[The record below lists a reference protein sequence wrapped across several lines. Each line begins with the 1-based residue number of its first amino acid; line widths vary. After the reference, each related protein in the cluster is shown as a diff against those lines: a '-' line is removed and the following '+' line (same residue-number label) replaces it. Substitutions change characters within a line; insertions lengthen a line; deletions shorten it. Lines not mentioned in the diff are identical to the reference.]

1 MKIEFQDAID
11 RYVLNEMSAKE
22 RADFEKQVAQDAE
35 LQEQLK
41 FTQQV
46 NMAIKSRNAKLEKM
60 KEWEDGGD
68 IRIRACCSERPRERA
83 VMSSPRKKLYLWIS
97 SIAGIA
103 AILAFGYFLF
113 TPTSSS
119 PGDVYMAPQMSVDS
133 YRGSNSLQRIAGH
146 INQREYE
153 DALAEIEKEEKALK
167 AKEEEW
173 SEAVSSG
180 TMSVEETEALNYEWE
195 VLKGM
200 RYDLNW
206 MKANALLGLG
216 REEEAM
222 ALLEKLKAE
231 AGEYRMQADSLYNV
245 FKKWNR

>member
-41 FTQQV
+41 FTQQM
-46 NMAIKSRNAKLEKM
+46 NTAIKSRNAKLEKM
-60 KEWEDGGD
+60 KEWEDGD
-68 IRIRACCSERPRERA
+68 IRLRACCSERPRERT
-83 VMSSPRKKLYLWIS
+83 VMSPSSKKPFLWIS

-133 YRGSNSLQRIAGH
+133 YRGSNSLQQIAGH
-146 INQREYE
+146 INQGEYE
-153 DALAEIEKEEKALK
+153 KALAEIEKEEKSMK

-180 TMSVEETEALNYEWE
+180 TMSEEETEALNYEWE
-195 VLKGM
+195 VLKDM

-231 AGEYRMQADSLYNV
+231 KGEHRMQADSLYSV

>member
-60 KEWEDGGD
+60 KEWEEGD
-68 IRIRACCSERPRERA
+68 IRTRACCSERPRERA
-83 VMSSPRKKLYLWIS
+83 VMSSPRKKPLLWIS

-119 PGDVYMAPQMSVDS
+119 PSDVYMAPQMSVDS
-133 YRGSNSLQRIAGH
+133 YRGSNSLQQIAGH

-153 DALAEIEKEEKALK
+153 KALAEIEKEEKSLK

-173 SEAVSSG
+173 SDAVSSG
-180 TMSVEETEALNYEWE
+180 TMSAEETEALNYEWE
-195 VLKGM
+195 VLKDM

-216 REEEAM
+216 RKAEAM

-231 AGEYRMQADSLYNV
+231 KGEHRMQADSLYSV

>member
-22 RADFEKQVAQDAE
+22 RADFEKQLALDVE

-46 NMAIKSRNAKLEKM
+46 NTAIKSRNAKLEKM
-60 KEWEDGGD
+60 KEWEEGD
-68 IRIRACCSERPRERA
+68 IRTRACCSERPRERA
-83 VMSSPRKKLYLWIS
+83 VMSSPNKKLYLWIS

-103 AILAFGYFLF
+103 AMLVFGYFLF

-119 PGDVYMAPQMSVDS
+119 PGDLYIAPQMSVDS
-133 YRGSNSLQRIAGH
+133 YRGSNSLQQIAGH

-153 DALAEIEKEEKALK
+153 KALAEIEKEEKSLK

-180 TMSVEETEALNYEWE
+180 TMSGEATEAMNYEWE

-231 AGEYRMQADSLYNV
+231 KGEHRMQADSLYNV

>member
-41 FTQQV
+41 FTQQM
-46 NMAIKSRNAKLEKM
+46 NTAIKSRNAKLEKM
-60 KEWEDGGD
+60 KEWEDGD
-68 IRIRACCSERPRERA
+68 IRLRVCCSERPRERT
-83 VMSSPRKKLYLWIS
+83 VMSPSSKKPFLWIS

-133 YRGSNSLQRIAGH
+133 YRGSNSLQQIAGH

-153 DALAEIEKEEKALK
+153 KALAEIEKEEKSLK

-173 SEAVSSG
+173 SETFSSG
-180 TMSVEETEALNYEWE
+180 TMSEEETEAMNYEWE
-195 VLKGM
+195 VLKDI

-231 AGEYRMQADSLYNV
+231 AGEHRMQADSLYNV

>member
-41 FTQQV
+41 FTQQM
-46 NMAIKSRNAKLEKM
+46 NTAIKSRNAKLEKM
-60 KEWEDGGD
+60 KEWEDGD
-68 IRIRACCSERPRERA
+68 IRLRACCSERPRERA
-83 VMSSPRKKLYLWIS
+83 AMSPSSKKPFLWIS

-133 YRGSNSLQRIAGH
+133 YRGSNSLQQIAGH
-146 INQREYE
+146 INQGEYE
-153 DALAEIEKEEKALK
+153 KALAEIEKEEKSLK

-173 SEAVSSG
+173 SDAVSSG
-180 TMSVEETEALNYEWE
+180 TMSAEETEALNYEWE
-195 VLKGM
+195 VLKDM

-231 AGEYRMQADSLYNV
+231 KGEHRMQADSLYSV